1 MDHKKLRHIADELR
15 INILKGSHV
24 SKIPHL
30 GSCLSCV
37 DILTTI
43 YWEAI
48 SSCSND
54 PNNPDRD
61 RVILS
66 KGHAAPALFQ
76 VLALKGLINEDK
88 INDMGKNGSYLH
100 EHPPKPG
107 VIPGIEAATGSLGH
121 GLPIALGIA
130 KSAKINK
137 KNFNVFVI
145 VGDGECNEGSIWE
158 AALLAPV
165 LKLNNLIVFVD
176 FNKWQATGKSNEITN
191 LDPLKEKWLSFG
203 WHVQEING
211 HNIKDISTAINLA
224 KLEHLKPS
232 MIVANTI
239 KGKGVSFMENNNNWH
254 YRTPNKNELNIA
266 IEEIKKH
273 K

>member
-1 MDHKKLRHIADELR
+1 MKLCMI
-15 INILKGSHV
+15 G
-24 SKIPHL
+24 
-30 GSCLSCV
+30 
-37 DILTTI
+37 
-43 YWEAI
+43 
-48 SSCSND
+48 
-54 PNNPDRD
+54 
-61 RVILS
+61 
-66 KGHAAPALFQ
+66 
-76 VLALKGLINEDK
+76 
-88 INDMGKNGSYLH
+88 
-100 EHPPKPG
+100 
-107 VIPGIEAATGSLGH
+107 TGSLGH

-165 LKLNNLIVFVD
+165 LNLNNLIVFVD

-191 LDPLKEKWLSFG
+191 LEPLKEKWLSFG

-211 HNIKDISTAINLA
+211 HNIKDISTAINRA

-232 MIVANTI
+232 MIIANTI

-254 YRTPNKNELNIA
+254 YKTPNENELTIA
-266 IEEIKKH
+266 IEEIKKN